1 MTMRYR
7 FVAALLLMTAAC
19 GGPMKYQ
26 VASSPKAPGADAKL
40 VADIK
45 AKNNVTNVDFSAE
58 HLPPPTRIAEGS
70 TTYMAWYRESSH
82 QAWQRIGGLDYD
94 EDSRKAAL
102 LGSVPATAFDFAVT
116 VESESTVASP
126 SPDVVFAQRVQTD
139 D

>member
-1 MTMRYR
+1 MTTRYR
-7 FVAALLLMTAAC
+7 FVAALLLLSAAC

-45 AKNNVTNVDFSAE
+45 EKSNVTKVEFNAE
-58 HLPPPTRIAEGS
+58 HLPPPTRVAEGS

-94 EDSRKAAL
+94 DGSRKAAL
-102 LGSVPATAFDFAVT
+102 LGSVPATAFDFEVT
-116 VESESTVASP
+116 VEAEPTVASP
-126 SPDVVFAQRVQTD
+126 SSDVVFAQRVQAK
-139 D
+139 